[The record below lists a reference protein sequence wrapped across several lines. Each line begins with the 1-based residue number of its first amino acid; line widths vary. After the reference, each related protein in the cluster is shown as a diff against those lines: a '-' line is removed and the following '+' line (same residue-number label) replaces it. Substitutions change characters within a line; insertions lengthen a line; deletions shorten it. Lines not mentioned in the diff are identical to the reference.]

1 MVKINFKNLSNDQH
15 FELEVVIADLG
26 TVGQLKKLAAEKAGL
41 AVADVQ
47 LVSKGNLHR
56 IQAKSFWTINPWKL

>member
-47 LVSKGNLHR
+47 LVSKGNLDR